1 MNICFKCQKDT
12 DVTQQKHGLHKQCF
26 KEWFNLIDKEEDF
39 QNLVLRKEASND
51 EEEKHFHNTSF
62 FHGKFEKYSAE
73 LGKKNYILKLSR
85 EYPELARSEYLCNQ
99 IGKTLGLDIPKSH
112 LLCLFNERD
121 SFISYNFMQDYKDS
135 NLEHIWHFLTKNDQ
149 FTLEVLLKIIE
160 KQTGRLSEIR
170 KFIKICLFDALI
182 GNHDRHG
189 RNLGLISTVNGYV
202 LAPSYDN
209 PSYFA
214 MAEFL
219 AASHSPKCVIVTSFT
234 QEPMMEDYVKEFM
247 RLGFGEEIR
256 KFKASVDY
264 ETLNSLIKSSF
275 ISEERKNVFLNFIK
289 RQYQEMDNVL

>member
-1 MNICFKCQKDT
+1 MNICFKCKEDT
-12 DVTQQKHGLHKQCF
+12 EAIQQKHGLHKQCF
-26 KEWFNLIDKEEDF
+26 KEWFNLIEEEDDF
-39 QNLVLRKEASND
+39 QNLVLRREASND

-99 IGKTLGLDIPKSH
+99 IGKTLELDIPKNH
-112 LLCLFNERD
+112 LICLFNERD
-121 SFISYNFMQDYKDS
+121 SFISYNFMQNYKDS

-149 FTLEVLLKIIE
+149 FTLETLLKIIE

-219 AASHSPKCVIVTSFT
+219 AASHSPKCAIATSFT
-234 QEPMMEDYVKEFM
+234 QEPMMEDYVKEFI
-247 RLGFGEEIR
+247 RLGYGEEIQ

-264 ETLNSLIKSSF
+264 ETLNALIKSSF
-275 ISEERKNVFLNFIK
+275 ISEDRKNAFLNFIK

>member
-51 EEEKHFHNTSF
+51 EEEKRFHNTSF

-99 IGKTLGLDIPKSH
+99 IGKTLGLDIPKNH
-112 LLCLFNERD
+112 LICLFNERD

-149 FTLEVLLKIIE
+149 FTLETLLKVIE
-160 KQTGRLSEIR
+160 QQTGRLSEIR
-170 KFIKICLFDALI
+170 KFIKVCLFDALI

-189 RNLGLISTVNGYV
+189 RNLGLISTVNGYI

-219 AASHSPKCVIVTSFT
+219 AASHSPKCAIATSFT

-247 RLGFGEEIR
+247 RLGFGEEVR

-275 ISEERKNVFLNFIK
+275 ISEERKNAFLNFIK

>member
-51 EEEKHFHNTSF
+51 EEEKRFHNTSF

-85 EYPELARSEYLCNQ
+85 EYPELARCEYLCNQ
-99 IGKTLGLDIPKSH
+99 IGKTLGLDIPKNH
-112 LLCLFNERD
+112 LICLFNERD
-121 SFISYNFMQDYKDS
+121 SFISTNFMQDYKGS

-219 AASHSPKCVIVTSFT
+219 AASHSPKCAIATSFT

-247 RLGFGEEIR
+247 RLGYGEEVL
-256 KFKASVDY
+256 KFKVSVDY
-264 ETLNSLIKSSF
+264 ETLNASIKSSF
-275 ISEERKNVFLNFIK
+275 ISEERKNAFLNFIK